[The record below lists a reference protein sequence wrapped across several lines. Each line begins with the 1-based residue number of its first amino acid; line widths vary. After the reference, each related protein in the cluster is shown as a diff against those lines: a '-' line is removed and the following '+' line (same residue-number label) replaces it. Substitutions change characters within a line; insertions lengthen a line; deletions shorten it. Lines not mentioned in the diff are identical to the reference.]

1 MYIFFQLFSNHL
13 LLVHE
18 QALWL
23 LLLLGSSSSILFS
36 ANMIMPLLPQLSCL
50 LLLLASIQIA
60 QSYIPVNVEYP
71 TLSSS
76 SASVS
81 ESADQSSSSY
91 SSQGN
96 YAVKCQGAIQGFSAV
111 DTNCNPCLTYSLSSL
126 LLLLLLLLQSEK

>member
-1 MYIFFQLFSNHL
+1 
-13 LLVHE
+13 
-18 QALWL
+18 
-23 LLLLGSSSSILFS
+23 
-36 ANMIMPLLPQLSCL
+36 MIMPLLPQLSCL
-50 LLLLASIQIA
+50 LLLLASMLQIA

-71 TLSSS
+71 TPSSS

-81 ESADQSSSSY
+81 QSVDQSSSSY

-111 DTNCNPCLTYSLSSL
+111 DTNCNPCLTHSLSSL